1 MAFAKETTTVTSSTT
16 KADAFVNVWV
26 KRADGT
32 RAKLGALP
40 LKNSASYQA
49 GVIARLKSGG
59 DEAIKALMSVLEI
72 DFKEAHS
79 EPVAADSVG
88 F

>member
-1 MAFAKETTTVTSSTT
+1 MAFAQNTVVIPSANR
-16 KADAFVNVWV
+16 ADAFINVWV

-40 LKNSASYQA
+40 LKSSTAYQS
-49 GVIARLKSGG
+49 GVIDRLNSGG
-59 DEAIKALMSVLEI
+59 DEAIAALMSVLEI
-72 DFKEAHS
+72 DFKLANS
-79 EPVAADSVG
+79 EPVKASAVG

>member
-1 MAFAKETTTVTSSTT
+1 MAFAKETTVTTSSS
-16 KADAFVNVWV
+16 KADAFINVWV

-49 GVIARLKSGG
+49 GVIARLKEGG
-59 DEAIKALMSVLEI
+59 DEAIKALMSVLEV
-72 DFKEAHS
+72 DFKEANT
-79 EPVAADSVG
+79 EPVSADSVG

>member
-1 MAFAKETTTVTSSTT
+1 MAFAQNTVVIPSANR
-16 KADAFVNVWV
+16 ADAFINVWV

-40 LKNSASYQA
+40 LKSSTAYQS
-49 GVIARLKSGG
+49 GVISRLQSGG
-59 DEAIKALMSVLEI
+59 DEAIKSLLEKLEI
-72 DFKEAHS
+72 DFKLSSS
-79 EPVAADSVG
+79 EPVDASAVG

>member
-1 MAFAKETTTVTSSTT
+1 MAFAQNTVVTIPSANR
-16 KADAFVNVWV
+16 ADAFINIWV

-40 LKNSASYQA
+40 LKSSTAYQN
-49 GVIARLKSGG
+49 GVIERLKSGG
-59 DEAIKALMSVLEI
+59 DEAIAALMSVLEI
-72 DFKEAHS
+72 DFKMATS
-79 EPVAADSVG
+79 EPVAASAVG

>member
-1 MAFAKETTTVTSSTT
+1 MAFAPNNVVTIPAANR
-16 KADAFVNVWV
+16 ADAFINIWV

-40 LKNSASYQA
+40 LKTSTSYQA
-49 GVIARLKSGG
+49 GVIERLKSGG
-59 DEAIKALMSVLEI
+59 DEAIEALMGVLEI
-72 DFKEAHS
+72 DFKMANS
-79 EPVAADSVG
+79 EPVAASQVG